1 MKKLLAIALIFF
13 CLAVPARAQSET
25 PAPFDGDLARLSEI
39 LGALHYLR
47 AVCGANDGAK
57 WRNEMQALIDAEAP
71 SGERRRKMEARER
84 DLRVALTGQLRPGVA
99 ANEDSV
105 ARLTKA
111 LVDLRV
117 DYANTWRDEMNA
129 LSYLTPVQRA
139 QLYVMRDRL
148 LQRVQEIRDER
159 GGWRR
164 RPASP

>member
-1 MKKLLAIALIFF
+1 MRRLVLLLVLSATAGG
-13 CLAVPARAQSET
+13 AVAAQDPDTTHPQAQVLRQRIEERF
-25 PAPFDGDLARLSEI
+25 AQRVQEQLGLSD
-39 LGALHYLR
+39 AQATKLR
-47 AVCGANDGAK
+47 ATSQEYGD
-57 WRNEMQALIDAEAP
+57 
-71 SGERRRKMEARER
+71 RRRKMEARER

-105 ARLTKA
+105 AHLTKA

-148 LQRVQEIRDER
+148 LQRVQEIRDQR

>member
-1 MKKLLAIALIFF
+1 MRRLVLLVALTTAARG
-13 CLAVPARAQSET
+13 AVAAQDPDT
-25 PAPFDGDLARLSEI
+25 TRPQA
-39 LGALHYLR
+39 
-47 AVCGANDGAK
+47 
-57 WRNEMQALIDAEAP
+57 QALRQRIEERFAQRVQEQLGLSDEQAAKLRVT
-71 SGERRRKMEARER
+71 SHDYGERRRKMEARER

-105 ARLTKA
+105 AHLTKA

-148 LQRVQEIRDER
+148 LQRVQEIRDAR

>member
-1 MKKLLAIALIFF
+1 MRRLVLLIVLSATVGGAVAAQDPDTTHPQAQVLRQRIEERFAQRVQEQLGLSDEQATKL
-13 CLAVPARAQSET
+13 RSTSQEY
-25 PAPFDGDLARLSEI
+25 GD
-39 LGALHYLR
+39 
-47 AVCGANDGAK
+47 
-57 WRNEMQALIDAEAP
+57 
-71 SGERRRKMEARER
+71 RRRKMEARER

-99 ANEDSV
+99 ANQDSV

-164 RPASP
+164 RPTTP

>member
-1 MKKLLAIALIFF
+1 MRRLVLLVVLSAAAGGAVAAQDPDTTRPQAQALRQRIEERFAQRVQEQ
-13 CLAVPARAQSET
+13 LA
-25 PAPFDGDLARLSEI
+25 LSDEQ
-39 LGALHYLR
+39 ATKLR
-47 AVCGANDGAK
+47 ATSQ
-57 WRNEMQALIDAEAP
+57 EY
-71 SGERRRKMEARER
+71 GERRRKMEARER

-99 ANEDSV
+99 ANQDSV

-117 DYANTWRDEMNA
+117 DYANTWRDEMGA

>member
-1 MKKLLAIALIFF
+1 MRRVVLLVALSAAAGSAVMAQDPDTTRPQTQALRQRIEERFAQRVQEQLGLSDEQAKKL
-13 CLAVPARAQSET
+13 RATSQEY
-25 PAPFDGDLARLSEI
+25 GD
-39 LGALHYLR
+39 
-47 AVCGANDGAK
+47 
-57 WRNEMQALIDAEAP
+57 
-71 SGERRRKMEARER
+71 RRRTMEARER

-99 ANEDSV
+99 ANQDSV

-117 DYANTWRDEMNA
+117 DYANTWRDEMSA

>member
-1 MKKLLAIALIFF
+1 MRRLVLLIALSATVGG
-13 CLAVPARAQSET
+13 AVAAQDPDTTHPQAQVLRQRIEERFAQRVQEQLGLSDEQAT
-25 PAPFDGDLARLSEI
+25 KLRSTSQEYGD
-39 LGALHYLR
+39 
-47 AVCGANDGAK
+47 
-57 WRNEMQALIDAEAP
+57 
-71 SGERRRKMEARER
+71 RRRKMEARER

-99 ANEDSV
+99 ANQDSV

-164 RPASP
+164 RPTTP

>member
-1 MKKLLAIALIFF
+1 MRRLVLLMVLSATVGGAVAAQDPDTTHPQAQVLRQRIEERFAQRVQEQLGLSDEQATKL
-13 CLAVPARAQSET
+13 RSTSQEY
-25 PAPFDGDLARLSEI
+25 GD
-39 LGALHYLR
+39 
-47 AVCGANDGAK
+47 
-57 WRNEMQALIDAEAP
+57 
-71 SGERRRKMEARER
+71 RRRKMEARER

-99 ANEDSV
+99 ANQDSV

-148 LQRVQEIRDER
+148 LQRVQEIRDQR

-164 RPASP
+164 RPTTP